1 MKLKVK
7 WKIKYFDA
15 FVIKKNTAVLTAY
28 AAEGIN
34 GQAFAEGILRTD
46 KDDIA
51 FFQFGIALAA
61 QKVIDIHEALIKV
74 RISSLLCKLAVYA
87 AVF

>member
-1 MKLKVK
+1 MEN
-7 WKIKYFDA
+7 KIKHFDA
-15 FVIKKNTAVLTAY
+15 FVIKKDTAVLTAY
-28 AAEGIN
+28 TAEGIN

-51 FFQFGIALAA
+51 LFQFGIALAA